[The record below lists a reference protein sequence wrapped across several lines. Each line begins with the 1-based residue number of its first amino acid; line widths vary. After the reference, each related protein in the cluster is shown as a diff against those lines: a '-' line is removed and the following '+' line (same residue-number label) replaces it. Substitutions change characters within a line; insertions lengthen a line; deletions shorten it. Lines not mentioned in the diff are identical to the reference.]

1 MEFNKGSV
9 SIQRWPC
16 HQQAEVASLQKTK
29 VQQTKQTIEEFD
41 RKKCEQLCHYM
52 KFSVQRRA
60 SGAQA
65 LAAKRK
71 TKSSSQK
78 FHCYRAFK
86 KETIGIVYNPK
97 ICPEIYEDDLV
108 SGDRWEVRQC
118 FQKVFIFFK
127 SWIWLASRIFCLQA
141 KERSWKYWGVWGEK
155 EANLGQGKER
165 LVFFIILR
173 HFYIV
178 LNHFFKQRIWRLK
191 SKVDG
196 VWLRRWPGK
205 KGTWIS
211 WPA

>member
-29 VQQTKQTIEEFD
+29 VQQTKQTIKEFD

-86 KETIGIVYNPK
+86 KETIGIVYTPK
-97 ICPEIYEDDLV
+97 ICPEIYEDGLV

-118 FQKVFIFFK
+118 FQNVFTFLKVIFDLLQEFVFCRPRSDLENIEAFEEK
-127 SWIWLASRIFCLQA
+127 RKQIWV
-141 KERSWKYWGVWGEK
+141 KE
-155 EANLGQGKER
+155 
-165 LVFFIILR
+165 
-173 HFYIV
+173 
-178 LNHFFKQRIWRLK
+178 
-191 SKVDG
+191 
-196 VWLRRWPGK
+196 K
-205 KGTWIS
+205 KGWCFS
-211 WPA
+211 